1 MKKTPKTLLLQAS
14 ARSDGNTH
22 QIVQALRKQLDFDVI
37 DLKTK
42 HIESYSYERENQSDD
57 FLPIMRDIA
66 ENYDL
71 LVFAT
76 PVYWY
81 SMSGLLKNFLDR
93 LTDCIS
99 IEKQLGRQL
108 RGKQLASLSCGS
120 DAIEVDGFHTPFRL
134 TAEYLDM
141 NYIAEVHTWIAEDEI
156 EVEVLERI
164 VLFSEQL
171 KAGKLTA

>member
-1 MKKTPKTLLLQAS
+1 MPKILLLQAS

-42 HIESYSYERENQSDD
+42 HIEPYSYERENQSDD
-57 FLPIMRDIA
+57 FLPIMRAFI
-66 ENYDL
+66 EQYDVL
-71 LVFAT
+71 ILAT

-81 SMSGLLKNFLDR
+81 SMSGVLKNFLDR

-99 IEKQLGRQL
+99 IEKQLGRKL

-120 DAIEVDGFHTPFRL
+120 DGIEVEGFHTPFRL

-141 NYIAEVHTWIAEDEI
+141 EYIGSVHTWIAETDI
-156 EVEVLERI
+156 EEEVLARI
-164 VLFSEQL
+164 TEFAEQVNVRL
-171 KAGKLTA
+171 NAKN